1 MGVKAH
7 FERDRTIFPLLSYL
21 ISLPAKKNLQSTNQM
36 ALSNDYYNDQSRV
49 AARGEEKTAREG
61 VGLEPVRTKRK
72 AEQGHVIRD
81 EAIEDS
87 VYALRP
93 RIFNLFMYL
102 TNSQD
107 LAEDLT
113 QEAFARLWEGRSN
126 FRGEC
131 SMMTWAG
138 RIARHTYY
146 DHQRRQYREREVLN
160 ESVDAVE
167 VIASPAQ
174 ALEQVTMRCAAAQA
188 LQQLSDVERQAVVLV
203 KIEGLSYREAGEV
216 LGEPTGT
223 VKWRVMEALGKLKK
237 FLTESEDFREEG
249 DGQDVH
255 LRKA

>member
-1 MGVKAH
+1 MGLK
-7 FERDRTIFPLLSYL
+7 L
-21 ISLPAKKNLQSTNQM
+21 
-36 ALSNDYYNDQSRV
+36 
-49 AARGEEKTAREG
+49 
-61 VGLEPVRTKRK
+61 VRMKRK
-72 AEQGHVIRD
+72 AEQGQGIRD
-81 EAIEDS
+81 ATLEDS

-93 RIFNLFMYL
+93 RLFNLFMYL

-138 RIARHTYY
+138 RIARHTFY

-160 ESVDAVE
+160 GSVDAVE
-167 VIASPAQ
+167 VSEPPAQ
-174 ALEQVTMRCAAAQA
+174 ALEQVALRCAVAQA
-188 LQQLSDVERQAVVLV
+188 LQQLSDMERQAVVLV
-203 KIEGLSYREAGEV
+203 KIEGLSYREAGEI

-237 FLTESEDFREEG
+237 LLTEAEDFREEG

>member
-1 MGVKAH
+1 M
-7 FERDRTIFPLLSYL
+7 
-21 ISLPAKKNLQSTNQM
+21 
-36 ALSNDYYNDQSRV
+36 
-49 AARGEEKTAREG
+49 
-61 VGLEPVRTKRK
+61 KRK

-81 EAIEDS
+81 ETIEDS

-113 QEAFARLWEGRSN
+113 QEAFARLWEGLPR
-126 FRGEC
+126 FRGES
-131 SMMTWAG
+131 SMLTWAAK
-138 RIARHTYY
+138 IAHNTLYSY
-146 DHQRRQYREREVLN
+146 QRQQSREREILREIGN
-160 ESVDAVE
+160 AVE
-167 VIASPAQ
+167 VTESPAQ

-203 KIEGLSYREAGEV
+203 KIEGLSYREAGEI
-216 LGEPTGT
+216 LGEPIGT

>member
-1 MGVKAH
+1 M
-7 FERDRTIFPLLSYL
+7 
-21 ISLPAKKNLQSTNQM
+21 
-36 ALSNDYYNDQSRV
+36 
-49 AARGEEKTAREG
+49 
-61 VGLEPVRTKRK
+61 RTKRK
-72 AEQGHVIRD
+72 AEQGQGIQD
-81 EAIEDS
+81 AAIEDS

-93 RIFNLFMYL
+93 RLFNLFMYL

-113 QEAFARLWEGRSN
+113 QEALARLWQSRVN

-131 SMMTWAG
+131 SIMTWAG

-146 DHQRRQYREREVLN
+146 DHQRRQYREQAVLN
-160 ESVDAVE
+160 GSVDTAG
-167 VIASPAQ
+167 VIEFPGR
-174 ALEQVTMRCAAAQA
+174 ALEQAALRCAVAQA
-188 LQQLSDVERQAVVLV
+188 LQQLSEVERQAVVLV

-237 FLTESEDFREEG
+237 FLAESEDFREEG
-249 DGQDVH
+249 EGQDVH